1 MRIQLDG
8 RVAVVTGGASG
19 IGLEVARGLLEAG
32 AAVGLLDLPGAA
44 LEQGARELKAPGGA
58 VTALAGDVT
67 DLASVRRAVEAL
79 VAAQGR
85 LDIVV
90 AAAGRAITGSF
101 LESDPS
107 CWRTLVE
114 VNLLGAMNTCYLA
127 APHVIRS
134 GGGRII
140 TIASDAARIGSAGEV
155 AYSAA
160 KGGVISFTKSLA
172 RELARHSITVNCV
185 SPGPTDTPMLRAVT
199 AGDESTLERLIRATP
214 LRRLGKPRD
223 VASLVLF
230 LASDEASHI
239 TGQVISVSGGI
250 TMV

>member
-1 MRIQLDG
+1 MRIQFDG
-8 RVAVVTGGASG
+8 RVALVTGGASG
-19 IGLEVARGLLEAG
+19 IGLEVVRSLLEAG

-44 LEQGARELKAPGGA
+44 LEQGARKLMETGRA
-58 VTALAGDVT
+58 VTLLAGDVT
-67 DLASVRRAVEAL
+67 DLASVRRAVETL

-90 AAAGRAITGSF
+90 AAAGHAITGSF

-107 CWRTLVE
+107 SWRTLVE
-114 VNLLGAMNTCYLA
+114 VNLLGAMNICYLA

-140 TIASDAARIGSAGEV
+140 TIASDAARIGSANEV

-172 RELARHSITVNCV
+172 RELARYSITVNCV
-185 SPGPTDTPMLRAVT
+185 SPGPTDTPMLRAVI

>member
-1 MRIQLDG
+1 MRIQFDG
-8 RVAVVTGGASG
+8 RVALVTGGASG
-19 IGLEVARGLLEAG
+19 IGLEVARALLEEG
-32 AAVGLLDLPGAA
+32 AAVGLFDLPGAA
-44 LEQGARELKAPGGA
+44 LEQGASDLKAAGSA
-58 VTALAGDVT
+58 VTPLVGDVT
-67 DLASVRRAVEAL
+67 DLASVRRATDAL
-79 VAAQGR
+79 LAAHGR

-90 AAAGRAITGSF
+90 TAAGRAITGPF

-107 CWRTLVE
+107 SWQTLVD
-114 VNLLGAMNTCYLA
+114 VNLLGTMNICYVA
-127 APHVIRS
+127 GPHVIRN

-172 RELARHSITVNCV
+172 RELARHGITVNCV
-185 SPGPTDTPMLRAVT
+185 SPGPTDTPMLRAVM
-199 AGDESTLERLIRATP
+199 AGDESTIERLIRATP
-214 LRRLGKPRD
+214 LGRLGKPRD
-223 VASLVLF
+223 LASAVLF